1 MTTKGTTVKHT
12 LTLSIVLLTLF
23 PVYVGGAEP
32 MKDTVIPADRDA
44 SASTRLVLDYI
55 VALTRRTDK
64 KLMSGQ
70 FLGWYPDVNLA
81 AAEKIHEQSG
91 KWPAIIGVDYYETK
105 LDVAKRTEPELHK
118 PPRWRNINR
127 LIKDYWAKG
136 GLSTVSVHMTNPA
149 TGGKAWDITKK
160 PTPDWLDPST
170 EIGKAYLGQ
179 IDQIADGLE
188 DLQKSGVVVL
198 YRPFH
203 EWDWA
208 FWWRKLEPDLARKMW
223 QHMFRHL
230 VVNRKL
236 HNIIWV
242 YNGSM
247 NRYPGNEF
255 VDLNSYDYYTK
266 DPAVAAAKYKEMR
279 GTGKP
284 FALGEFGPPG
294 AYDDSITPRNYDYA
308 PFAKKVL
315 NVAPD
320 TVYFLAW
327 RDAWGLHRNP
337 GTRELMND
345 PLVLNRDD
353 LASELFSKLQPK
365 PTTSAASSLSNP
377 ASP

>member
-1 MTTKGTTVKHT
+1 
-12 LTLSIVLLTLF
+12 
-23 PVYVGGAEP
+23 
-32 MKDTVIPADRDA
+32 
-44 SASTRLVLDYI
+44 
-55 VALTRRTDK
+55 
-64 KLMSGQ
+64 
-70 FLGWYPDVNLA
+70 
-81 AAEKIHEQSG
+81 
-91 KWPAIIGVDYYETK
+91 
-105 LDVAKRTEPELHK
+105 
-118 PPRWRNINR
+118 
-127 LIKDYWAKG
+127 
-136 GLSTVSVHMTNPA
+136 
-149 TGGKAWDITKK
+149 
-160 PTPDWLDPST
+160 
-170 EIGKAYLGQ
+170 
-179 IDQIADGLE
+179 
-188 DLQKSGVVVL
+188 
-198 YRPFH
+198 
-203 EWDWA
+203 
-208 FWWRKLEPDLARKMW
+208 
-223 QHMFRHL
+223 
-230 VVNRKL
+230 
-236 HNIIWV
+236 
-242 YNGSM
+242 
-247 NRYPGNEF
+247 

-365 PTTSAASSLSNP
+365 PTTSDASSLSNP